1 MPGAS
6 FDAVTGQLG
15 VGAIAFFG
23 LFLIV
28 DGMIGVFDL
37 VETMGKSVTWGII
50 GLLPTVV
57 VTYIVGVFCLG
68 IAEVVLSG
76 FPSFSLPKPE
86 DIIAVSRIGSTLL
99 QQVYSEHLRNHE
111 LLEGTSV
118 SFLILA
124 VGCITESS
132 SMSGSIVIVW
142 FFTAGAIA
150 LAVLSL
156 LFSGRA
162 ARRAAAIAEVAH
174 ARRESPLNTH
184 AERTGA

>member
-6 FDAVTGQLG
+6 FDAVTGRLG

-37 VETMGKSVTWGII
+37 VETMGKSVTRGII
-50 GLLPTVV
+50 GILPTVV

-68 IAEVVLSG
+68 IAEVVLSV
-76 FPSFSLPKPE
+76 FPVFSSPKPE
-86 DIIAVSRIGSTLL
+86 DIITVSGTGSSLL
-99 QQVYSEHLRNHE
+99 QQLYAEHLRNHA
-111 LLEGTSV
+111 LLKGISV

-124 VGCITESS
+124 VGCIAESPH
-132 SMSGSIVIVW
+132 MSGSIAIVW
-142 FFTAGAIA
+142 LFTAGAIA

-162 ARRAAAIAEVAH
+162 ARRAAAIADATHVQ
-174 ARRESPLNTH
+174 RELPSNTCVEQTD
-184 AERTGA
+184 A